1 MNNQTLIILIVAV
14 ALFALMAGAIIFY
27 ISRKIQELKSDRQN
41 DQSMQML
48 NQNMQSLQSTF
59 QDKLDR
65 TNLAINERLDNAA
78 KVIGLVNRELGQ
90 MSQIGQSLQNFQEF
104 LKSPKMRGGL
114 GEQGLKDMLAQT
126 FPSELYQMQ
135 YKFRN
140 GQTVDAAIKIEAGI
154 VPVDAK
160 FPLENF
166 NRILNAKTDEEKAD
180 ARRKFRSDFRVHV
193 NAIAKKYI
201 LPDEGTVDFALMYI
215 PSETVYYELISNE
228 TDLHDYAVKEKIIPT
243 SPNTFFYYLRSIMLG
258 LQGKKI
264 SEMSRQILSTLKIIQ
279 TETKKFGEGLGVLNR
294 HVTNAKATMEKVDSD
309 FTRLSG
315 KIEQVNLLESE
326 QKDLIEETVEPEVA
340 DDGKN

>member
-1 MNNQTLIILIVAV
+1 MDTQTIIILIAAI
-14 ALFALMAGAIIFY
+14 ALVGLMVGVVIYLA
-27 ISRKIQELKSDRQN
+27 RKMQELKNERQN
-41 DQSMQML
+41 DQSMQLL
-48 NQNMQSLQSTF
+48 NQNMQSLQSNF
-59 QDKLDR
+59 QEKLDR
-65 TNLAINERLDNAA
+65 TNQAINERLDNAA

-126 FPSELYQMQ
+126 FPNELYQMQ
-135 YKFRN
+135 YKFRS

-166 NRILNAKTDEEKAD
+166 NRILNSKTEAEKTD

-193 NAIAKKYI
+193 NAISKKYI
-201 LPDEGTVDFALMYI
+201 VPDEGTVDFALMYI

-228 TDLHDYAVKEKIIPT
+228 TDLHDYAVKEKVIPS

-264 SEMSRQILSTLKIIQ
+264 SEMSKQILSTLKIIQ
-279 TETKKFGEGLGVLNR
+279 TESKKFGEGLSVLNR
-294 HVTNAKATMEKVDSD
+294 HVTNAKSTMDKVDND
-309 FTRLSG
+309 FSRLAG
-315 KIEQVNLLESE
+315 KIEQVSMLESE
-326 QKDLIEETVEPEVA
+326 QKELIEETTEV
-340 DDGKN
+340 KE

>member
-1 MNNQTLIILIVAV
+1 MDLQTIIILSAAV
-14 ALFALMAGAIIFY
+14 ALVALMVGVVFY
-27 ISRKIQELKSDRQN
+27 LSRKMQEIKSDRQN

-48 NQNMQSLQSTF
+48 NQNMQAVQERI
-59 QDKLDR
+59 DKS
-65 TNLAINERLDNAA
+65 NQVIGERLDNAA
-78 KVIGLVNRELGQ
+78 RVIGLVNRELGQ

-180 ARRKFRSDFRVHV
+180 ARRRFRSDFRVHV

-201 LPDEGTVDFALMYI
+201 VPDEGTVDFALMYI

-264 SEMSRQILSTLKIIQ
+264 SEMSKQILSTLKIIQ
-279 TETKKFGEGLGVLNR
+279 TETKKFGDGLGVLSR
-294 HVTNAKATMEKVDSD
+294 HVTNAKSTMDKVDSD
-309 FTRLSG
+309 FSRLAG
-315 KIEQVNLLESE
+315 KIEQVNMLESE
-326 QKDLIEETVEPEVA
+326 QKELIEETVEPLPEA
-340 DDGKN
+340 NDEN